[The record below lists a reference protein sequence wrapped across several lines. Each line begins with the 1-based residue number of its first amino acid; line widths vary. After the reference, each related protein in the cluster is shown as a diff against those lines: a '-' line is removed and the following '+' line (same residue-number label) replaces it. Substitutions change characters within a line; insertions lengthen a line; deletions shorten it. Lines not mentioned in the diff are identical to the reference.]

1 MSYTL
6 IERKELSS
14 NASIISFD
22 NIPQNFT
29 DLYVLVS
36 ARTDRNALGAGLYLT
51 VNGSTANISGR
62 YLEGNGSS
70 AASGTE
76 PRLAGTLSG
85 ATSTANIFS
94 NNALYFPNYTS
105 NTNKSFSVDGLME
118 NNATTAY
125 SIIISGLWS
134 QTAAITSLGFSSS
147 VNDLVAGS
155 SISLYGIN
163 RQQAIGT
170 PKAIGGAIT
179 FANGYWYHTFNSSGT
194 FSAFENL
201 QINSLVVAGGGSGGG
216 SNRGGGGGA
225 GGLLSSSST
234 VNQGNYSVI
243 VGAGGSN
250 VGIGENVVGTD
261 GNNSSFLTSLSIGG
275 GGGGR
280 GANSISTS
288 GSAGR
293 AGGSGGG
300 GGITG
305 QSGLYAFA
313 GGAGTSGQGNN
324 GGSSGHDHTT
334 YGKGGGGGG
343 AGAVGTSITANG
355 QRGNGGIGIQW
366 LNGTYYAGGGGG
378 AGDGS
383 NPGGLGGLGGGGD
396 SGLLS
401 PYNGVSGTS
410 NTGGGGGG
418 ANSTPGIP
426 GSGGSGV
433 VIIRYP
439 A

>member
-6 IERKELSS
+6 IERREITDAISS
-14 NASIISFD
+14 VTVS
-22 NIPQNFT
+22 NIPQIYT
-29 DLYVLVS
+29 DLIALVS
-36 ARTDRNALGAGLYLT
+36 ARNTVGTNVSTLT
-51 VNGSTANISGR
+51 FNSGGSYSNIWINGTGTSVNFGTARFDYIANPSDFTANTFANSQIYIPNYTGSTAKSYSSDAVSEN
-62 YLEGNGSS
+62 NASS
-70 AASGTE
+70 ANQVIITGRWSGTE
-76 PRLAGTLSG
+76 AINSITFTAGGEGNFT
-85 ATSTANIFS
+85 
-94 NNALYFPNYTS
+94 
-105 NTNKSFSVDGLME
+105 
-118 NNATTAY
+118 
-125 SIIISGLWS
+125 
-134 QTAAITSLGFSSS
+134 
-147 VNDLVAGS
+147 AGS

-163 RQQAIGT
+163 RQQAIGK

-179 FANGYWYHTFNSSGT
+179 FSSGYWYHTFTGSGI
-194 FSAFENL
+194 FSTLEDLEVDA
-201 QINSLVVAGGGSGGG
+201 LVVAGGGSGGG

-225 GGLLSSSST
+225 GGLLSLSSA
-234 VNQGNYSVI
+234 VNQGNHLVL
-243 VGAGGSN
+243 VGAGGSGI
-250 VGIGENVVGTD
+250 GIGENVVGAD
-261 GNNSSFLTSLSIGG
+261 GSNSSFLTRLAIGG

-280 GANSISTS
+280 GANSASTS

-293 AGGSGGG
+293 PGGSGGG

-305 QSGLYAFA
+305 QSGVYAFA

-343 AGAVGTSITANG
+343 AGAAGSSITANG

-378 AGDGS
+378 AGDGT

-396 SGLLS
+396 SGLGS
-401 PYNGVSGTS
+401 PFNGFPGVS
-410 NTGGGGGG
+410 NTGGGGGA
-418 ANSTPGIP
+418 ANGTPGVP
-426 GSGGSGV
+426 GSGGSGI